1 MRGNFMEQVN
11 FEDVFADLIHSFES
25 AADKIKK
32 ITDEL
37 EDEAYMRIANDR
49 KAANGVRPSY
59 PTCKIPKTD
68 MANKV
73 MQGRIHKHC

>member
-1 MRGNFMEQVN
+1 MEQVN

-49 KAANGVRPSY
+49 
-59 PTCKIPKTD
+59 
-68 MANKV
+68 
-73 MQGRIHKHC
+73 

>member
-37 EDEAYMRIANDR
+37 EDEVYMRIAN
-49 KAANGVRPSY
+49 GFRPSY
-59 PTCKIPKTD
+59 PKCKIPKTD

>member
-1 MRGNFMEQVN
+1 MEQVN

-37 EDEAYMRIANDR
+37 EDEVYMRIANDR
-49 KAANGVRPSY
+49 KAANGFRPL
-59 PTCKIPKTD
+59 TARQVTKMWRCRNAAK
-68 MANKV
+68 N
-73 MQGRIHKHC
+73 R

>member
-1 MRGNFMEQVN
+1 MERVN
-11 FEDVFADLIHSFES
+11 FEDVFADLIRSFES
-25 AADKIKK
+25 AADKVKK

-37 EDEAYMRIANDR
+37 EDEVYMRIANDR
-49 KAANGVRPSY
+49 KAAHGFRPSY
-59 PTCKIPKTD
+59 PKCKIPKTN

>member
-1 MRGNFMEQVN
+1 MEQVN

-25 AADKIKK
+25 AADKVKK
-32 ITDEL
+32 LTDER
-37 EDEAYMRIANDR
+37 EDEVYMRIANDR
-49 KAANGVRPSY
+49 KAANGFRPK
-59 PTCKIPKTD
+59 CKIPKTD

>member
-1 MRGNFMEQVN
+1 MRGNFMGQVN

-25 AADKIKK
+25 AADRVKK
-32 ITDEL
+32 ITDAL
-37 EDEAYMRIANDR
+37 EDEVYMRIANDR
-49 KAANGVRPSY
+49 NAANGFRPSY
-59 PTCKIPKTD
+59 LKCKIPKTD

>member
-32 ITDEL
+32 LTDEL
-37 EDEAYMRIANDR
+37 EDEVYMRIANDQ
-49 KAANGVRPSY
+49 KAANGFRPSY
-59 PTCKIPKTD
+59 PKCKIPKTD
-68 MANKV
+68 MPNKV
-73 MQGRIHKHC
+73 MQGRIHKHR

>member
-1 MRGNFMEQVN
+1 MEQVN
-11 FEDVFADLIHSFES
+11 FEDAFAALIHSLES
-25 AADKIKK
+25 AADKVKK

-49 KAANGVRPSY
+49 KAANGFRPSY
-59 PTCKIPKTD
+59 TKCKIPKTD
-68 MANKV
+68 MTNKV

>member
-1 MRGNFMEQVN
+1 MEQVN

-37 EDEAYMRIANDR
+37 EDEVYMRIANDR
-49 KAANGVRPSY
+49 KAANEFRPSY
-59 PTCKIPKTD
+59 PKCKIPKTD
-68 MANKV
+68 MPNKV

>member
-32 ITDEL
+32 LTDEL
-37 EDEAYMRIANDR
+37 EDEVYMRIANDR
-49 KAANGVRPSY
+49 KAANGFRPSY
-59 PTCKIPKTD
+59 PKCKIPKTD